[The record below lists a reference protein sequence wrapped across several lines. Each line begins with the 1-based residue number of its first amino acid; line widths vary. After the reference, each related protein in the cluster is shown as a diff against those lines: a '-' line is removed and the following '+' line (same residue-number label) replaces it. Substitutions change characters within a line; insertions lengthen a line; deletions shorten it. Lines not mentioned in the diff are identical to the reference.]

1 MLALLLVASW
11 CNLSLDQPL
20 LKTWLTWPST
30 LIFQKLKPHIFTV
43 GEQTYRNVK
52 SLIEPINQSI
62 VVSGESG
69 AGKVEVPVSYPVSYT
84 WPGER
89 KGEDHCLCHQWLPSH
104 SQTGCLNQV
113 NKHHTR
119 SQKQPPLLA
128 LLAPWGD
135 IPPLATMFSHWR
147 CFWDP

>member
-1 MLALLLVASW
+1 MKVIECWKVAASMLREPNLGGWINHRSFGFFGGNMLALLLVASW

-69 AGKVEVPVSYPVSYT
+69 AGKVEVPVSYPVPYT

-104 SQTGCLNQV
+104 SQTGRLN
-113 NKHHTR
+113 
-119 SQKQPPLLA
+119 
-128 LLAPWGD
+128 
-135 IPPLATMFSHWR
+135 
-147 CFWDP
+147 